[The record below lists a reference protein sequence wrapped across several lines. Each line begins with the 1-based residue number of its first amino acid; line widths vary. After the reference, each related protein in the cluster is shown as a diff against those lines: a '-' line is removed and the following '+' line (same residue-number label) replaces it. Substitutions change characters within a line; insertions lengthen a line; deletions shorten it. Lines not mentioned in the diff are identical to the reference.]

1 MRNLIALAII
11 LAIPISVS
19 AQKVMIP
26 SQSSNPNLIIT
37 PTNQNSAQQASI
49 DKAKRIERDEAIKL
63 VKAKK
68 AVFVDVRSKDSYDAG
83 HIKGA
88 ISIPESEL
96 ISHLSQIPPKM
107 MIITYCA

>member
-1 MRNLIALAII
+1 MRRFAAVATFLALAIP
-11 LAIPISVS
+11 AS
-19 AQKVMIP
+19 AQKVMVP

-37 PTNQNSAQQASI
+37 PAQQPNQTQ
-49 DKAKRIERDEAIKL
+49 DEAKRIPRDEAQKL
-63 VKAKK
+63 VKEKK
-68 AVFVDVRSKDSYDAG
+68 AIFVDVRSKESYDAG

-96 ISHLSQIPPKM
+96 IKRLKEIPAKR